1 MRVVASIVGIILL
14 FLILQ
19 DGFETIILPRRI
31 VRRFRF
37 ARFFYRSTWWA
48 WSGIAHKIHS
58 DRRREFY
65 LSYYGPLSL
74 LLLLITW
81 AAVLIVAF
89 ALFQFALGSA
99 LTAPD
104 KVVTFSTDLYL
115 SGTTFFTLGYGDV
128 VPREG
133 LARLCAVVE
142 AGLGF
147 GFLAVVISYVPVIYQ
162 SFSRRE
168 AEITMLD
175 ARAGSPPGASEFLRR
190 HMLAEQ
196 TDDFVQNLRNWE
208 RWCAELLES
217 HLSYP
222 VLMFYRSQ
230 HDRQSW
236 LEALTTILDVC
247 ALVMI
252 GLDGIPEQAGR
263 FTFAIA
269 RHAAVDLS
277 QLFNTAPTEAS
288 TNRLSSEDFARLQS
302 MLAAAGIA
310 MRDQA
315 NAETRLAQLRKLYE
329 PYVQSLSRYL
339 LMPLPRWLPNLDNV
353 DDWQTSP
360 WDHFSLVS
368 QRPLSRVK

>member
-1 MRVVASIVGIILL
+1 MRVVAGIAGIILL
-14 FLILQ
+14 FLVLQ

-31 VRRFRF
+31 ARRFRF
-37 ARFFYRSTWWA
+37 ARFFYRATWWL
-48 WSGIAHKIHS
+48 WSVIARKIHS

-74 LLLLITW
+74 LLLLIIW
-81 AAVLIVAF
+81 AAALVVAF
-89 ALFQFALGSA
+89 ALFQFALGSS
-99 LTAPD
+99 LTSPD
-104 KVVTFSTDLYL
+104 KVVSFATDLYL

-147 GFLAVVISYVPVIYQ
+147 GFLAVIISYVPVIYQ
-162 SFSRRE
+162 SFSHRE
-168 AEITMLD
+168 AEITLLD
-175 ARAGSPPGASEFLRR
+175 ARAGSPPSASEFLRR

-196 TDDFVQNLRNWE
+196 TDDLVQYLRNWE

-222 VLMFYRSQ
+222 VLIFYRSQ

-247 ALVMI
+247 SLVMV

-277 QLFNTAPTEAS
+277 QLFNTPPTE
-288 TNRLSSEDFARLQS
+288 TRENRLPPEEFSRLQD
-302 MLAAAGIA
+302 MLAASGITI
-310 MRDQA
+310 RDPV
-315 NAETRLAQLRKLYE
+315 NAEIKLMHLRRMYE
-329 PYVQSLSRYL
+329 PYVHSLSRYL
-339 LMPLPRWLPNLDNV
+339 LMPLPKWVTKLENV